1 MLNDIISNYLPKSI
15 KVEKPYKVSD
25 LHSISASDSSIE
37 WKLFNIP
44 VGNFKSYEVY
54 ACEVNSEVYIKPSK
68 IYLNREFEELFNFGL
83 CCSNYDEN
91 KVVWVKNA
99 SLA

>member
-1 MLNDIISNYLPKSI
+1 MWNIIVKR
-15 KVEKPYKVSD
+15 PYKVSD

-68 IYLNREFEELFNFGL
+68 IYFNREFEELFNFGF